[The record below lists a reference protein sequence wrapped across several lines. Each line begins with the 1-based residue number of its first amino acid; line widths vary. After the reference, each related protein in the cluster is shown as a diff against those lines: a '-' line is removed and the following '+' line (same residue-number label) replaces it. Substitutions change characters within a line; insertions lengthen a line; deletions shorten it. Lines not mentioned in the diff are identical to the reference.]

1 MLHSVPLV
9 TAVPGG
15 DDDDDDDDGCQEW
28 SCNVNEWCNTVTRR
42 CGKRREKIQKSTSAQ
57 QSVRVSFTCTRI
69 SKARNAVLLS
79 RSTRSLLTFI
89 KLTVLLYSQE
99 ARGVF

>member
-42 CGKRREKIQKSTSAQ
+42 CGKRREKYKKVLQHSRACEFHLHVFLKL
-57 QSVRVSFTCTRI
+57 
-69 SKARNAVLLS
+69 AVLFYS
-79 RSTRSLLTFI
+79 QEARGVLTFI